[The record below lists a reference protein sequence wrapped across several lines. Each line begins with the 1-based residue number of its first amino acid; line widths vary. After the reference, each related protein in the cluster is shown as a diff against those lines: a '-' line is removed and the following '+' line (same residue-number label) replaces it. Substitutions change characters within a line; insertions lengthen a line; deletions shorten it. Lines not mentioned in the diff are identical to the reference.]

1 MFRPGNRRFRQ
12 LPINSLAPNILT
24 MLALCF
30 GMTSIR
36 FSLQER
42 WELAVGAIV
51 VAALFDA
58 IDGRLARILKGA
70 TKFGAELDSLSD
82 FLSFGVAPVVLIYL
96 WSLSAIGNFGW
107 FAVLI
112 FSAACALRL
121 ARFNTALE
129 DPNRPAWA
137 GDFFVGVPAPAGAG
151 LVLLPVML
159 GLETEAAAFSSPW
172 LTWPW
177 TLGVAYLLVSRIP
190 TFSFKR
196 VGVRRDLVGF
206 MLLSIGLLAAAIAL
220 EPWMTLVAFGVLYLG
235 TIPFSVLAEKRLR
248 EAALTA
254 GADGPA
260 ALEPLGESA
269 PDENP
274 DDGADDLRLH

>member
-1 MFRPGNRRFRQ
+1 MFSPGNRRFRQ

-42 WELAVGAIV
+42 WELAVGAIM
-51 VAALFDA
+51 VAAVFDA

-96 WSLSAIGNFGW
+96 WSLSVIGNFGW
-107 FAVLI
+107 FAVLL

-137 GDFFVGVPAPAGAG
+137 GDFFVGVPAPMGAM

-159 GLETEAAAFSSPW
+159 GLETKAAAFSSPW
-172 LTWPW
+172 VTWPW

-206 MLLSIGLLAAAIAL
+206 MLLAIGLLAAAIAL
-220 EPWMTLVAFGVLYLG
+220 EPWLSLVAFGVFYLA
-235 TIPFSVLAEKRLR
+235 TIPLSVLTEKRLR
-248 EAALTA
+248 EALPTD
-254 GADGPA
+254 ADDADLPRQT
-260 ALEPLGESA
+260 LRENA
-269 PDENP
+269 PEENAEEA
-274 DDGADDLRLH
+274 ADDLRLH